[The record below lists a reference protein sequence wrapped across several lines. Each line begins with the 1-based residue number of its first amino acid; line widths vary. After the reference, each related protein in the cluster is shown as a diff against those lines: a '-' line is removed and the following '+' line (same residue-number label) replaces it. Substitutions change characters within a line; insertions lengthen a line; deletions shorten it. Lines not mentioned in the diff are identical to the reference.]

1 MEKIDQKL
9 HNLVAYF
16 GSSDGTRSIKSR
28 IKLCRHARPRPTSNT
43 ASGQERS
50 MVEHVLGQNL
60 VEMLHEIVV
69 EEEMPGER
77 QTTFRLRIDESVIA
91 ENVTELESQFLISE
105 ILERFPSLKSASK
118 LRRRVAGKG

>member
-1 MEKIDQKL
+1 
-9 HNLVAYF
+9 
-16 GSSDGTRSIKSR
+16 
-28 IKLCRHARPRPTSNT
+28 
-43 ASGQERS
+43 

-91 ENVTELESQFLISE
+91 ENVTELESQFLLSE
-105 ILERFPSLKSASK
+105 IFERFPSLRSASK

>member
-1 MEKIDQKL
+1 
-9 HNLVAYF
+9 
-16 GSSDGTRSIKSR
+16 
-28 IKLCRHARPRPTSNT
+28 
-43 ASGQERS
+43 

-60 VEMLHEIVV
+60 VEMMCEIVV

-105 ILERFPSLKSASK
+105 ILERFPSLRSASK
-118 LRRRVAGKG
+118 RRRRVAGKG